1 MPPQAIWVLPTPVV
15 GEGQT
20 WEVALTTQSWG
31 QVVLFSPFSHRKLPQ
46 TPEDVVFWTL
56 LTMTDEVPEL
66 VFRAVCTSWME
77 TDLSPYDVGA
87 RTCVRGCRRGGA
99 VRGPA
104 QGACRRGLLGGL
116 LPMAHAAVVETT
128 QRSRDPVPSHRH
140 MTCSASHREGDDDI
154 GRLPR
159 GRLQEAADALRGLR
173 GDGRDLAAL
182 GPVQAQ
188 ALPADGLQEEL
199 QA

>member
-1 MPPQAIWVLPTPVV
+1 LPPQAIWVLPTPVV

-87 RTCVRGCRRGGA
+87 RTEKVTTTLADCPVGDCRRRRMLCVDSAEMA
-99 VRGPA
+99 VTWQRWDQSRPRRSPQMA
-104 QGACRRGLLGGL
+104 SRKSCRR
-116 LPMAHAAVVETT
+116 
-128 QRSRDPVPSHRH
+128 RW
-140 MTCSASHREGDDDI
+140 
-154 GRLPR
+154 
-159 GRLQEAADALRGLR
+159 
-173 GDGRDLAAL
+173 
-182 GPVQAQ
+182 
-188 ALPADGLQEEL
+188 EL
-199 QA
+199 QTVG